1 VGAPDLL
8 AKHVFSEELPSL
20 FGDAVSFHPGF
31 DLGLAELRL
40 DGVLVVPPAF
50 RVSSSLP
57 PPWNRLQPSYI
68 VLEVKMPGDH
78 LDLVALERALLRRQG
93 LRVVL
98 LERTPSV
105 TEPVVLW
112 MVAPH
117 LPAWLSRMHRL
128 TSCGP
133 GCYRLELGVI
143 EVLWIAAN
151 ELPLH
156 EALLPLLVARSGKK
170 LVELVRWAM
179 VRRPVAWV
187 TRLLQWSSMSSE
199 QVRELEE
206 EMRAYGLK
214 RGETE
219 EERERNRR
227 TAKLVLLMAPDV
239 RDEILLDGK
248 MLGLKEG
255 KKLGLDEGKVTEARK
270 AVERVLRRRGL
281 TVTDEQAARIAACRD
296 LDTLERWHDLAI
308 TAANSAEVFG

>member
-1 VGAPDLL
+1 
-8 AKHVFSEELPSL
+8 
-20 FGDAVSFHPGF
+20 
-31 DLGLAELRL
+31 
-40 DGVLVVPPAF
+40 
-50 RVSSSLP
+50 
-57 PPWNRLQPSYI
+57 
-68 VLEVKMPGDH
+68 
-78 LDLVALERALLRRQG
+78 
-93 LRVVL
+93 
-98 LERTPSV
+98 
-105 TEPVVLW
+105 

-117 LPAWLSRMHRL
+117 LPAWLPKAHRL
-128 TSCGP
+128 TPCGQ
-133 GCYRLELGVI
+133 GCYRLELGVV

-179 VRRPVAWV
+179 LRRPVAWV
-187 TRLLQWSSMSSE
+187 TRLLQWSSMSTE

-214 RGETE
+214 QGETE

-248 MLGLKEG
+248 RIGLDEG
-255 KKLGLDEGKVTEARK
+255 EKLGLDKGKVEEARR

-281 TVTDEQAARIAACRD
+281 TVTDAQAAQIASCDD

-308 TAANSAEVFG
+308 TAASADEALR

>member
-1 VGAPDLL
+1 MGAPDLL
-8 AKHVFSEELPSL
+8 AKHIFSEELPSL
-20 FGDAVSFHPGF
+20 FGDALSFHPGL

-40 DGVLVVPPAF
+40 DGVLVF
-50 RVSSSLP
+50 RLPFDPSSLP
-57 PPWNRLQPSYI
+57 PPWNQLRPGYI

-78 LDLVALERALLRRQG
+78 VNLTALERALLRRQA

-98 LERTPSV
+98 LERRPSV
-105 TEPVVLW
+105 TDPVALW

-117 LPAWLSRMHRL
+117 VPAWLADTHPM
-128 TSCGP
+128 TPCGP
-133 GCYRLELGVI
+133 GCYRLDAGQN

-179 VRRPVAWV
+179 ACRPVAWV
-187 TRLLQWSSMSSE
+187 TRLLHWSSMSPE
-199 QVRELEE
+199 LVRELEE

-227 TAKLVLLMAPDV
+227 TAKLVLLMAPEV

-248 MLGLKEG
+248 Q
-255 KKLGLDEGKVTEARK
+255 LGLDEGARAGKVEEARK
-270 AVERVLRRRGL
+270 AVERVLRRRNLAVSEAQGAQL
-281 TVTDEQAARIAACRD
+281 AACDD
-296 LDTLERWHDLAI
+296 LDTLERWLDLAI

>member
-1 VGAPDLL
+1 
-8 AKHVFSEELPSL
+8 
-20 FGDAVSFHPGF
+20 
-31 DLGLAELRL
+31 
-40 DGVLVVPPAF
+40 
-50 RVSSSLP
+50 
-57 PPWNRLQPSYI
+57 
-68 VLEVKMPGDH
+68 MPGDH

-112 MVAPH
+112 LVAPH
-117 LPAWLSRMHRL
+117 LPAWLPKAHRL

-133 GCYRLELGVI
+133 GCYRLELGVV

-179 VRRPVAWV
+179 LRRPVAWV
-187 TRLLQWSSMSSE
+187 TRLLQWSSMSPE

-214 RGETE
+214 QGETE

-227 TAKLVLLMAPDV
+227 TAKLVLLMAPEV

-255 KKLGLDEGKVTEARK
+255 KKLGLDKGKKLGLDEGTRMGKVAEARK
-270 AVERVLRRRGL
+270 AVERVLRRRNL
-281 TVTDEQAARIAACRD
+281 PVSAEQSALIASCDD
-296 LDTLERWHDLAI
+296 LNTLERWLDLAI
-308 TAANSAEVFG
+308 TAANADEVFG

>member
-1 VGAPDLL
+1 
-8 AKHVFSEELPSL
+8 
-20 FGDAVSFHPGF
+20 
-31 DLGLAELRL
+31 
-40 DGVLVVPPAF
+40 
-50 RVSSSLP
+50 
-57 PPWNRLQPSYI
+57 
-68 VLEVKMPGDH
+68 
-78 LDLVALERALLRRQG
+78 
-93 LRVVL
+93 
-98 LERTPSV
+98 
-105 TEPVVLW
+105 

-117 LPAWLSRMHRL
+117 LPAWLPKAHQL
-128 TSCGP
+128 TPCGP
-133 GCYRLELGVI
+133 GCYRLELGLV

-179 VRRPVAWV
+179 LRRPVAWV
-187 TRLLQWSSMSSE
+187 TRLLQWSSMSME

-214 RGETE
+214 QGETE

-248 MLGLKEG
+248 
-255 KKLGLDEGKVTEARK
+255 KLGLDEGKVAEARK

-281 TVTDEQAARIAACRD
+281 TVTDAQAAQIATCDD
-296 LDTLERWHDLAI
+296 LDTLERWLDLAI
-308 TAANSAEVFG
+308 TATTADEALR